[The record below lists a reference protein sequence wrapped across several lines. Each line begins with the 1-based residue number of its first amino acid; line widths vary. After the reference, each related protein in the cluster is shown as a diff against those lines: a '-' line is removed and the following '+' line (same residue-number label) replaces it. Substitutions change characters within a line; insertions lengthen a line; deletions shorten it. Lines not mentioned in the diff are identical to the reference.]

1 MSASQKLPAGST
13 KGRDLRCHSVAED
26 MKRLSNILLLFFLTV
41 PVLAQPYLDPGRSV
55 SERVDDLLSRMTLE
69 EKIGQMTQV
78 NFTLYN
84 STGRQDKVDLI
95 PEKFIPLVRD
105 HKIGSFLNG
114 VAATPE
120 VWERYSRQLQ
130 ELNLKH
136 SRLKIPLIYGMDHV
150 HGTNYVT
157 GGTIF
162 PQPLN
167 LAATFNDKWGRE
179 MGRVTA
185 REAADLGHH
194 WIFAPILDLAV
205 NPYWPRVY
213 ETFGEEPLLAQRMG
227 SAFIEAVET
236 EPTIAPYKLAA
247 TAKHYL
253 GYSGS
258 DSGWDRTPAQIPQQY
273 LYEFFVPAFRSA
285 VDAGVDTV
293 MINSAEING
302 TPTHANPRLLNQ
314 LLRKELGFEG
324 VAVTDWEDILYLV
337 SRHRVAHNEKE
348 ATRMAI
354 EAGVDMSMTALT
366 TTFPAVLKELVQEG
380 AISEERIDK
389 SVRRI
394 LSLKFR
400 LGLFENPFPRA
411 ERFERIGS
419 PEHRKMAQA
428 AAEESLVLLKN
439 KGRLLPLKRE
449 VKLAVVGPNAFTKR
463 DVSGGWTLNHQGGRE
478 EDYPARVKTVA
489 HALKVEFPNLVKAEE
504 ADVVVAVV
512 GEHPYAEGSGNIQD
526 LTLPEEQLE
535 VLKSAFSYGKPVVIV
550 HMSGRPRLLGGFD
563 EMADGFLWAG
573 LPGFEGAPAIAGVL
587 SGRINPS
594 GRLPFSYPSAPG
606 HFLPYHHKPQEKST
620 AAYPFGHGLSYTS
633 FAASALEMSE
643 NTASVTITNTG
654 KVPGRHS
661 VLWFL
666 QDEVGR
672 ITRPVKRLRDYQ
684 SIWLNPGQ
692 SETLEYTI
700 TSRDLGY
707 PDREGKLVLEE
718 GWHTLSVEGQKIRIF
733 QRDGRVIRTDK
744 GKAL

>member
-1 MSASQKLPAGST
+1 MSPAG
-13 KGRDLRCHSVAED
+13 
-26 MKRLSNILLLFFLTV
+26 
-41 PVLAQPYLDPGRSV
+41 RSFH
-55 SERVDDLLSRMTLE
+55 
-69 EKIGQMTQV
+69 
-78 NFTLYN
+78 N
-84 STGRQDKVDLI
+84 
-95 PEKFIPLVRD
+95 
-105 HKIGSFLNG
+105 
-114 VAATPE
+114 
-120 VWERYSRQLQ
+120 
-130 ELNLKH
+130 
-136 SRLKIPLIYGMDHV
+136 
-150 HGTNYVT
+150 
-157 GGTIF
+157 
-162 PQPLN
+162 PLN

-227 SAFIEAVET
+227 SAFIKALEA
-236 EPTIAPYKLAA
+236 EPSIAPYKVAA

-285 VDAGVDTV
+285 VEAGVDTV

-302 TPTHANPRLLNQ
+302 IPTHANPRLLNQ
-314 LLRKELGFEG
+314 LLREELGFDG

-337 SRHRVAHNEKE
+337 SRHKVAHDEKE

-366 TTFPAVLKELVQEG
+366 TTFPSVLKGLVEEG
-380 AISEERIDK
+380 TISEERIDT

-400 LGLFENPFPRA
+400 LGLFENPFPSTD
-411 ERFERIGS
+411 RFERIGA
-419 PEHRKMAQA
+419 PEHRKMAQT

-439 KGRLLPLKRE
+439 EEELLPLQRE

-463 DVSGGWTLNHQGGRE
+463 DVAGGWTLNHQGGHE
-478 EDYPARVKTVA
+478 ANYPAAMKTVA
-489 HALKVEFPNLVKAEE
+489 QALKSEFPHVVEIEKAE
-504 ADVVVAVV
+504 VIVAVV

-526 LTLPEEQLE
+526 LTLPKEQID
-535 VLKSAFSYGKPVVIV
+535 VLKSAFTYGKPVVIV
-550 HMSGRPRLLGGFD
+550 HMSGRPRLLN
-563 EMADGFLWAG
+563 EYNKKAVALLWAG

-587 SGRINPS
+587 SGRVNPS
-594 GRLPFSYPSAPG
+594 GRLPISYPSAPG
-606 HFLPYHHKPQEKST
+606 HFLAYHHKPQEKST

-633 FAASALEMSE
+633 FSASELKITG

-654 KVPGRHS
+654 KIRGRRS
-661 VLWFL
+661 VLWYL

-684 SIWLNPGQ
+684 SIWLDPGQ

-707 PDREGKLVLEE
+707 PNREGKLVLEE

-744 GKAL
+744 GEAL